1 MADLTAIRVGLKTNL
16 ETIPNLRASANIPDM
31 PNPPQ
36 AIIALNRIGYDVA
49 NAKGA
54 AQYDFTVSVIVGRQ
68 SERTAQTSLDEYIS
82 TTHARS
88 VKNAI
93 QSDRTLAGSAY
104 DVRAVEMTGL
114 NVVSI
119 GEVNYLSADFSV
131 TVYSS

>member
-1 MADLTAIRVGLKTNL
+1 MADLTAIRAGLKANL

-36 AIIALNRIGYDVA
+36 AIVALNRIGYDVA

-54 AQYDFTVSVIVGRQ
+54 AQYDFVVTVIVGRQ

-88 VKNAI
+88 IKNAI

>member
-1 MADLTAIRVGLKTNL
+1 MADLTAIRAGLKANL

-36 AIIALNRIGYDVA
+36 AIVALNRIGYDVA

-54 AQYDFTVSVIVGRQ
+54 AQYDFVVTVIVGRQ

-88 VKNAI
+88 IKNAI
-93 QSDRTLAGSAY
+93 QSDRTLAGSTY
-104 DVRAVEMTGL
+104 DVRVIEMTGL

>member
-1 MADLTAIRVGLKTNL
+1 MADLTAIRAGLKANL

-54 AQYDFTVSVIVGRQ
+54 AQYDFVVTVIVGRQ

-82 TTHARS
+82 TTHVRS
-88 VKNAI
+88 IKNAI

-104 DVRAVEMTGL
+104 DVRAIEMTGL

>member
-1 MADLTAIRVGLKTNL
+1 MADLTAIRAGLKANL

-54 AQYDFTVSVIVGRQ
+54 AQYDFVVTVIVGRQ

-88 VKNAI
+88 IKNAI

>member
-1 MADLTAIRVGLKTNL
+1 MADLTAIRAGLKANL

-36 AIIALNRIGYDVA
+36 GIIALSRIAYDVA

-54 AQYDFTVSVIVGRQ
+54 AQYDFIISVIVGRQ

-88 VKNAI
+88 IKNAI

>member
-1 MADLTAIRVGLKTNL
+1 MADLTAIRAGLKANL

-36 AIIALNRIGYDVA
+36 AIVALNRIGYDVA

-54 AQYDFTVSVIVGRQ
+54 AQYDFVVTVIVGRQ

-88 VKNAI
+88 IKNAI

-104 DVRAVEMTGL
+104 DVRVIEMTGL

>member
-1 MADLTAIRVGLKTNL
+1 MADLTAIRAGLKANL

-36 AIIALNRIGYDVA
+36 AIVALNRIGYDVA

-54 AQYDFTVSVIVGRQ
+54 AQYDFVVTVIVGRQ

-88 VKNAI
+88 IKNAI

-104 DVRAVEMTGL
+104 DVRAIEMTGL

>member
-1 MADLTAIRVGLKTNL
+1 MADLTAIRAGLKANL

-36 AIIALNRIGYDVA
+36 AIVALNRIGYDVA

-54 AQYDFTVSVIVGRQ
+54 AQYDFVVTVIVGRQ

-82 TTHARS
+82 TTHVRS
-88 VKNAI
+88 IKNAI

-104 DVRAVEMTGL
+104 DVRAIEMTGL